1 MQPPSAR
8 LTATQIVRGGR
19 STIPAREA
27 LILLT
32 VLNHPWLLE
41 NHAEDFSALD
51 LSHPDA
57 ERLRRAICDAAA
69 ELPSADAGTMRAA
82 VAARGLQDLLAS
94 VESAITHPSDWPSRE
109 GSAED
114 DVERW
119 WSHVVTLH
127 VKQMTLHREL
137 REAERALGD
146 DPSEDHL
153 CWLQDVQGRLSALE
167 GSEALI
173 EDFGVSSGRP
183 ARGF

>member
-1 MQPPSAR
+1 
-8 LTATQIVRGGR
+8 
-19 STIPAREA
+19 
-27 LILLT
+27 
-32 VLNHPWLLE
+32 
-41 NHAEDFSALD
+41 
-51 LSHPDA
+51 
-57 ERLRRAICDAAA
+57 
-69 ELPSADAGTMRAA
+69 MRNA
-82 VAARGLQDLLAS
+82 VAARGLADLLAS
-94 VESAITHPSDWPSRE
+94 VELAITHPSDWPSRE

-114 DVERW
+114 DVTRW

-153 CWLQDVQGRLSALE
+153 RWLQDVQGRLSALE